1 MATAIMEAR
10 LRDALNADRDL
21 AGHGVKSTVRQPSG
35 VAVERGGTVLGI
47 WRWRGGVF
55 ELYIGSTGPV
65 VAIETVAEAVR
76 HTRERL
82 FP

>member
-1 MATAIMEAR
+1 MATAIMEAQ

-21 AGHGVKSTVRQPSG
+21 AGRGAKASAQQPSG
-35 VAVERGGTVLGI
+35 VAIERRGAVLGI
-47 WRWRGGVF
+47 WRWRGGLF

-65 VAIETVAEAVR
+65 VAIETVAGAVR
-76 HTRERL
+76 HTRKRL